1 MKYWN
6 SIMNRQDKEK
16 SAQRDSV
23 VDKDVEM

>member
-16 SAQRDSV
+16 GAQRDSV